1 MQWREF
7 ASSSSSLPLNQVSS
21 LNACPFLG
29 FFVLKTFFWGGG
41 WVGFSFP
48 FFFFFF
54 TSWGHFRSFS
64 IVEIFEARV
73 FVMRVFYL
81 LSPHSSF
88 SSSSDPTP
96 TSTSNPTSISTSPT
110 NIHCRCV
117 WMNYVKE
124 SLSSG
129 LTRPTSLFH
138 FLAHS
143 FYTAHTYTSFQW
155 TSTLG
160 NGNAFRTH
168 ASYMTCRSEPILQ
181 DQLSE
186 PYNHIK
192 VDFVSR
198 VRQHIV
204 KDLRLEAKSAFD
216 AGLLV
221 ISQKSGLSYS
231 FRLLI
236 LLSCTIFLVVYQ

>member
-1 MQWREF
+1 
-7 ASSSSSLPLNQVSS
+7 
-21 LNACPFLG
+21 
-29 FFVLKTFFWGGG
+29 
-41 WVGFSFP
+41 
-48 FFFFFF
+48 
-54 TSWGHFRSFS
+54 
-64 IVEIFEARV
+64 
-73 FVMRVFYL
+73 
-81 LSPHSSF
+81 
-88 SSSSDPTP
+88 
-96 TSTSNPTSISTSPT
+96 
-110 NIHCRCV
+110 
-117 WMNYVKE
+117 
-124 SLSSG
+124 
-129 LTRPTSLFH
+129 
-138 FLAHS
+138 
-143 FYTAHTYTSFQW
+143 
-155 TSTLG
+155 
-160 NGNAFRTH
+160 
-168 ASYMTCRSEPILQ
+168 MTCRSEPILQ